1 MIHVLFFAQLREQLQ
16 TDQVQ
21 VSIDTPCTVQDIQ
34 DWILTQHPEWKD
46 VIEGRPLMAAVNQ
59 NMVSSEAIVNDSDEV
74 AFFPPVTGG

>member
-1 MIHVLFFAQLREQLQ
+1 MIHVLFFAQLREQLK

-46 VIEGRPLMAAVNQ
+46 VIKGRPLMAAVNQ
-59 NMVSSEAIVNDSDEV
+59 NKVSSDAIVNDSDEV